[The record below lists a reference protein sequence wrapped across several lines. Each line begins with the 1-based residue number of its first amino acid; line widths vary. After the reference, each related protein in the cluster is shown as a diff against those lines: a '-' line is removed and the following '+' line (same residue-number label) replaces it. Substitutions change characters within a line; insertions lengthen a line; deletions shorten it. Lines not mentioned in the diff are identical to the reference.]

1 MDLRVRRTRSSI
13 REAFIKLAQ
22 KKKIKRITI
31 KELAEEAMINKA
43 TFYLHYSDLEA
54 LVSEIEDDVI
64 ADIVEN
70 IGQVDS
76 FFRNVDVFFQKFM
89 EAMIRNR
96 KLLMILYENDRTV
109 VIQNKLVIS
118 FREQI
123 LKENQHIEFTRE
135 MYIALT
141 FFLRAV
147 LDVSLYE
154 EFKDTD
160 QVFKAVS
167 ATVTVVTKHYLNEI
181 MKERRRKRKLAKG
194 KQEAKPHPH

>member
-76 FFRNVDVFFQKFM
+76 FFRNVDVFFQKFT
-89 EAMIRNR
+89 EAMVRNR
-96 KLLMILYENDRTV
+96 ELLMILYENDRTV

-135 MYIALT
+135 MHIALT

-181 MKERRRKRKLAKG
+181 MEERRRKRKLAKG
-194 KQEAKPHPH
+194 KQEAKPLPH